1 MRACVGAV
9 VEMLRSV
16 EAKTVAMTE
25 TEREVEINRIR
36 VEKSKLG

>member
-1 MRACVGAV
+1 MRAWVGAV

-16 EAKTVAMTE
+16 EAKTGDDE
-25 TEREVEINRIR
+25 TEREVEINGIR